1 MGHALKS
8 GLAAARAALVLAVAG
23 FGIMASAGPAAAAE
37 TVRFGNVTAVCE
49 DDGNCAALVP
59 STERRAA
66 ADGREQ
72 PVAVFQLERAP
83 GSRARWTMSFTTLAD
98 LADRDRSIAMAVDG
112 GVGVTL
118 RAEADYAPFVRPES
132 FYILSTAGRDR
143 MMIDLQ
149 SGATLRISY
158 IDITGAPREPRFS
171 LDGLTSALAHIDRA
185 QNRIAGDRRTGPP
198 EDLPRAPI
206 VDVPALIAA
215 AGVPAELVARHGAT
229 ECEAIDSPRL
239 AALDPLIAPLS
250 DTATLYVLPCYA
262 RDGGRVAAR
271 LWLIESGEIGGVHAL
286 YFADFSSRF
295 GWTGTEVLENVAYD
309 EGARV
314 LTATMPGTS
323 DGCGRTGRWRWDAYA
338 FKLER
343 FAVWEDCIRPRAAAT
358 WPVVYEAR

>member
-1 MGHALKS
+1 MGHALRS
-8 GLAAARAALVLAVAG
+8 ALAAALAALLGVVIGAL
-23 FGIMASAGPAAAAE
+23 PAAAAE

-49 DDGNCAALVP
+49 DDGSCAALLP

-72 PVAVFQLERAP
+72 PVAVFQLQRAP

-98 LADRDRSIAMAVDG
+98 LADRDRTIAMAVDG

-118 RAEADYAPFVRPES
+118 RAEADYAPFVRPDS
-132 FYILSTAGRDR
+132 FYILSAAGRDR

-149 SGATLRISY
+149 SGATLRIRY
-158 IDITGAPREPRFS
+158 IDIAGAPREPRFA
-171 LDGLTSALAHIDRA
+171 LDGLTAALAHIDRA

-198 EDLPRAPI
+198 EDLPRAPA
-206 VDVPALIAA
+206 VDVPAMIAA

-239 AALDPLIAPLS
+239 SAIEPLIGPLS

-271 LWLIESGEIGGVHAL
+271 LWLIESGEIGGIHPL
-286 YFADFSSRF
+286 YFADYSSRF

-358 WPVVYEAR
+358 WPVVYEGR